1 MNRTGIK
8 FKGMSNFKT
17 TLPLGNE
24 SYRPKGTE
32 IIILLPLQGGGQEG
46 EVRRGMGF
54 WANATD
60 D

>member
-1 MNRTGIK
+1 MSHEVMNRTGIK

-24 SYRPKGTE
+24 YYRPKGIE

-46 EVRRGMGF
+46 DGVLGKSNG
-54 WANATD
+54 
-60 D
+60 